1 MEIEI
6 QKVGTKEQDEYL
18 ESIKKGEEFWT
29 TKEILK
35 NLLIRIFPDC
45 IILIDQPIT
54 IGKDLFKLDKNSK
67 CISCKD
73 FEFKEGLIQYPTFQI
88 INHSKEF
95 FLIFSYIDAESLINP
110 EKCFQEIESHC
121 QYKACGW
128 KLLEFPYFIQASK
141 ENLLFLLNSQTKLF
155 KDNKKYLNNLINLE
169 YEINFPNGFI
179 HPNQLSIGH
188 FCAPALDYVR
198 HVLDILPFNTTL
210 EVFESCFYKAKNKN
224 IPSYFI
230 EYGVKYKVPI
240 YQSSLNTDELY
251 LKLRKYLDELFSISA
266 IVSASLIAVYN
277 VGILIEGNEGYGKS
291 ETTLEL
297 IKNGHQFVCDDNVLI
312 VNKNGTLF
320 GEAAKTHG
328 GEYQYP
334 MKIKGIGEIF
344 IDDIFGV
351 KSILKNKEINLRVI
365 FSKEDYDE
373 FIDNKFNF
381 DFKDELDPLLGVK
394 IPVMNI
400 NISTNRSIATLIEM
414 IAIQYLSKYVFVN
427 RKL

>member
-1 MEIEI
+1 M
-6 QKVGTKEQDEYL
+6 
-18 ESIKKGEEFWT
+18 
-29 TKEILK
+29 
-35 NLLIRIFPDC
+35 
-45 IILIDQPIT
+45 
-54 IGKDLFKLDKNSK
+54 
-67 CISCKD
+67 
-73 FEFKEGLIQYPTFQI
+73 
-88 INHSKEF
+88 
-95 FLIFSYIDAESLINP
+95 
-110 EKCFQEIESHC
+110 
-121 QYKACGW
+121 
-128 KLLEFPYFIQASK
+128 
-141 ENLLFLLNSQTKLF
+141 
-155 KDNKKYLNNLINLE
+155 
-169 YEINFPNGFI
+169 
-179 HPNQLSIGH
+179 
-188 FCAPALDYVR
+188 
-198 HVLDILPFNTTL
+198 
-210 EVFESCFYKAKNKN
+210 
-224 IPSYFI
+224 
-230 EYGVKYKVPI
+230 
-240 YQSSLNTDELY
+240 
-251 LKLRKYLDELFSISA
+251 
-266 IVSASLIAVYN
+266 
-277 VGILIEGNEGYGKS
+277 
-291 ETTLEL
+291 

>member
-224 IPSYFI
+224 IPHRIFN
-230 EYGVKYKVPI
+230 P
-240 YQSSLNTDELY
+240 
-251 LKLRKYLDELFSISA
+251 
-266 IVSASLIAVYN
+266 
-277 VGILIEGNEGYGKS
+277 
-291 ETTLEL
+291 
-297 IKNGHQFVCDDNVLI
+297 
-312 VNKNGTLF
+312 LF
-320 GEAAKTHG
+320 GEIDSFELIIPKFEDLLT
-328 GEYQYP
+328 EL
-334 MKIKGIGEIF
+334 KIPKKELENIRDGIGVNHIEYLHYVNF
-344 IDDIFGV
+344 ILNLEKMFFYKQKYRDY
-351 KSILKNKEINLRVI
+351 INYALD
-365 FSKEDYDE
+365 FLNEDFE
-373 FIDNKFNF
+373 FFRK
-381 DFKDELDPLLGVK
+381 LLFH
-394 IPVMNI
+394 
-400 NISTNRSIATLIEM
+400 ATLI
-414 IAIQYLSKYVFVN
+414 QKKYLSNFE
-427 RKL
+427 